1 MSVRP
6 RSVAGI
12 AVAAVLGAGALFA
25 LPAAG
30 FASDAADATDRTELV
45 RHPHQRLT
53 DEQRECLAEQGITR
67 PDGRPSMDERRAL
80 RDEMRDAAD
89 ECGIERPLRDGRRH
103 GPGCWR
109 DGDSDSD
116 SDPSE
121 PSSNVDPAVFP
132 AA

>member
-12 AVAAVLGAGALFA
+12 AVAAVIGAGALFA

-30 FASDAADATDRTELV
+30 FASDAADAADRTELV
-45 RHPHQRLT
+45 RHRHERLT

-67 PDGRPSMDERRAL
+67 PDGRPTPAERRAL
-80 RDEMRDAAD
+80 RQQLREAAD
-89 ECGIERPLRDGRRH
+89 ECGIERPLRHGHRCGRH
-103 GPGCWR
+103 GAA
-109 DGDSDSD
+109 DTD
-116 SDPSE
+116 DPSTTDD
-121 PSSNVDPAVFP
+121 SSNTADPAVIP

>member
-6 RSVAGI
+6 RSIAGI
-12 AVAAVLGAGALFA
+12 AVAAVIGAGALFV

-30 FASDAADATDRTELV
+30 FASDAAETTELV
-45 RHPHQRLT
+45 RHPHDRLT

-67 PDGRPSMDERRAL
+67 PDDRPSLSERRAL
-80 RDEMRDAAD
+80 RQQLRDAA
-89 ECGIERPLRDGRRH
+89 EACGIERPLRDGRHR
-103 GPGCWR
+103 PGCGR
-109 DGDSDSD
+109 DGGSE

-121 PSSNVDPAVFP
+121 SSSNVDPAVLP